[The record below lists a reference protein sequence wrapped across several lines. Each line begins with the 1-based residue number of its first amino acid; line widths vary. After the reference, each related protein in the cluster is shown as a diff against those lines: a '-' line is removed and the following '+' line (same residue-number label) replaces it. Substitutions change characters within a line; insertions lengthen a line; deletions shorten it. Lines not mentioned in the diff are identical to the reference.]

1 MRWSMGS
8 NIPPLHTIT
17 GGRCLEYFQDCN
29 QVNFSKPSREKYKY
43 QRPHFLKLETEDEIQ
58 VTADHSVRPIIVP
71 RDVSALPWSA
81 GYAETINAGKSRHN
95 EDQAMARQGS
105 LGVLV
110 GGNQSGHDNH
120 RAHSSHNDNIGAN
133 NVLTVSG
140 GDVS

>member
-1 MRWSMGS
+1 MGS

-17 GGRCLEYFQDCN
+17 GGWCLEYFQDCN

-110 GGNQSGHDNH
+110 GGKLHQIHYTGEPGAMT
-120 RAHSSHNDNIGAN
+120 RACNKDKGSNEGS
-133 NVLTVSG
+133 
-140 GDVS
+140 